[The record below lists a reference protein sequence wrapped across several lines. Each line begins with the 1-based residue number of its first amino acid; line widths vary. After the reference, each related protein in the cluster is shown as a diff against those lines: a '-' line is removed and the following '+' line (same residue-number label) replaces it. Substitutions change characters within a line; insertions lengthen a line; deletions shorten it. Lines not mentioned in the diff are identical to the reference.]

1 MANKVRPW
9 SACIIHGGT
18 PPDERAQMVND
29 FKRGVYRY
37 LMNCNIA
44 TEGFDAP
51 AADMIVLGRPTKSR
65 SLNAQMVGRGTR
77 VEPGLIDHL
86 TEKHQAEERR
96 RLIAASAKPN
106 CLLLDFVGNCG
117 RHSLATP
124 VDALGGNYEPAVVE
138 LAKKKLQDNQGGD
151 ILATLKAAQLELKR
165 IAQKAEVRSRSVGT
179 PFDPFELVDVD
190 MEQVLN
196 TRFGKK
202 PITPAQ
208 FALLDKQWPKK
219 ASRDA
224 LVNMT
229 KGEASKFI
237 DKVIQRSKG
246 GLATMRQLHQLRT
259 QAGVDDS
266 DITFKDASAAL
277 DYVFGQRRAG
287 QDVDRDQVARIIARR
302 TL

>member
-1 MANKVRPW
+1 ML
-9 SACIIHGGT
+9 
-18 PPDERAQMVND
+18 
-29 FKRGVYRY
+29 KRGG
-37 LMNCNIA
+37 A
-44 TEGFDAP
+44 SEG
-51 AADMIVLGRPTKSR
+51 
-65 SLNAQMVGRGTR
+65 
-77 VEPGLIDHL
+77 
-86 TEKHQAEERR
+86 
-96 RLIAASAKPN
+96 
-106 CLLLDFVGNCG
+106 
-117 RHSLATP
+117 
-124 VDALGGNYEPAVVE
+124 
-138 LAKKKLQDNQGGD
+138 
-151 ILATLKAAQLELKR
+151 
-165 IAQKAEVRSRSVGT
+165 
-179 PFDPFELVDVD
+179 
-190 MEQVLN
+190 
-196 TRFGKK
+196 
-202 PITPAQ
+202 AQ

-259 QAGVDDS
+259 QAGVNDS